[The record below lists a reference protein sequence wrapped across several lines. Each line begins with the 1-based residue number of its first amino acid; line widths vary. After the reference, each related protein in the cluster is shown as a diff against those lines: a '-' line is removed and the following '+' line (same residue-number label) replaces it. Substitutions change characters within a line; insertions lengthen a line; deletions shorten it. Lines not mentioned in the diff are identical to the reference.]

1 MQDQPIWSPSQLA
14 AQRVARRRSTYY
26 ATLNLWPFVGV
37 MMALVFIFI
46 PHSPHTQNPPFW
58 KAVDV
63 PRVAH
68 PTAQPDARRE
78 DAVWV
83 SITRDGNLFVGK
95 AQVQRADL
103 ALWIRGALRAGS
115 PKKLFM
121 NVDARA
127 KYGNVKIVLDHRGKI
142 RLLVRRREGPHHKL
156 DKAYKNTHPTL
167 GED

>member
-1 MQDQPIWSPSQLA
+1 M
-14 AQRVARRRSTYY
+14 
-26 ATLNLWPFVGV
+26 
-37 MMALVFIFI
+37 
-46 PHSPHTQNPPFW
+46 
-58 KAVDV
+58 DV

-103 ALWIRGALRAGS
+103 ALWIRGALSAGS
-115 PKKLFM
+115 SKKLFM

-127 KYGNVKIVLDHRGKI
+127 KYGNVKIVLDPNQPRRCQQRLLHRGKI